1 MTAPTPRSATPTV
14 TSSGT
19 TVTAPT
25 ITLSPH
31 QTGDYLLVILAARN
45 VTTVTAPGT
54 WALIK
59 GGNTGGVFLGLYQQ
73 SALAAS
79 NAETNPQFTFSPAST
94 YTAHAYSVPMPN
106 SGTIN
111 RAGVNVSAGTSAT
124 ADPPS
129 NTSFGGTQDY
139 LWLAAAAVNAATAIN
154 SAPSGYT
161 NFTGTAGANGSSIGL
176 GTAWKTALAS
186 VTEDPNTFGL
196 GASVNWTADTLAI
209 WDPVTAGV
217 TSHGGNAML
226 LGIG

>member
-19 TVTAPT
+19 TVTTPT

-106 SGTIN
+106 SGM
-111 RAGVNVSAGTSAT
+111 SAADSSAR
-124 ADPPS
+124 S
-129 NTSFGGTQDY
+129 
-139 LWLAAAAVNAATAIN
+139 L
-154 SAPSGYT
+154 
-161 NFTGTAGANGSSIGL
+161 
-176 GTAWKTALAS
+176 
-186 VTEDPNTFGL
+186 
-196 GASVNWTADTLAI
+196 
-209 WDPVTAGV
+209 
-217 TSHGGNAML
+217 
-226 LGIG
+226 

>member
-1 MTAPTPRSATPTV
+1 MMPIPISFGAWKPDQAT
-14 TSSGT
+14 
-19 TVTAPT
+19 
-25 ITLSPH
+25 
-31 QTGDYLLVILAARN
+31 
-45 VTTVTAPGT
+45 
-54 WALIK
+54 
-59 GGNTGGVFLGLYQQ
+59 FQ
-73 SALAAS
+73 SDALADAL
-79 NAETNPQFTFSPAST
+79 NVVPVPGG
-94 YTAHAYSVPMPN
+94 YSVPMPN

-161 NFTGTAGANGSSIGL
+161 NFTGTAGANSSSIGL